1 MSIEINDNT
10 NFYKWATGTNGV
22 LNLAYQQ
29 GGNNNLQPIM
39 SFSPTGSINTTGTAT
54 VGPIFSSGNIVA
66 NGSISAV
73 GLAKTSN
80 TNDINQSILSVDP
93 NGNFVRD
100 YTTTNAVTN
109 LTNQIQSINNFNL
122 GVSASIVTVT
132 YLISG
137 VNVPPNLTNRL
148 NTAETNISTA
158 LSGYSAIISRLNTDE
173 ANIAT
178 LQAGFQPIS
187 AALTTAQNTV
197 TQAAQTVNSMQSQVT
212 TLNSNYSGLSASY
225 TQLSAA
231 YNTLQNQVT
240 TLQNQ
245 VNAISPNS
253 VANNLS
259 SNSNLF
265 NFVVVEGILIVVLII
280 LFITRKK

>member
-1 MSIEINDNT
+1 MSIEINDNI

-54 VGPIFSSGNIVA
+54 VGPLFSSGNIVA
-66 NGSISAV
+66 NGSMAAV
-73 GLAKTSN
+73 GLKKTSN
-80 TNDINQSILSVDP
+80 SNDLNQSLLSVDL
-93 NGNFVRD
+93 NGNFIRD
-100 YTTTNAVTN
+100 YTTTNAVNN
-109 LTNQIQSINNFNL
+109 LAGQIQSINNFNL
-122 GVSASIVTVT
+122 GVSASIATVT

-137 VNVPPNLTNRL
+137 TNIPANLSNRL
-148 NTAETNISTA
+148 TTAETNISTA

-173 ANIAT
+173 ANITT
-178 LQAGFQPIS
+178 LQNGFRPIS
-187 AALTTAQNTV
+187 EALTAAQITV

-212 TLNSNYSGLSASY
+212 ILTSNYNGV
-225 TQLSAA
+225 SAA
-231 YNTLQNQVT
+231 YNTLQNQFT
-240 TLQNQ
+240 ALQNQ
-245 VNAISPNS
+245 VNTISPNS
-253 VANNLS
+253 VTNNLS